1 MEESEEYSEEENY
14 QKEKK
19 ENLIGFGKLNKYYLI
34 PFIAPLLGFSANC
47 LIYYVDVGEDDN
59 DIRGIFFILVF
70 IIFLSYATSGVLYF
84 ISSIRSQTEKT
95 RFAAKNASERHSLKL
110 IYNINEIHKDK
121 IKIFIYALII
131 SIILTSEYIR
141 QLYYSNEYEF
151 EERLYFLFFV
161 PIISTIILKK
171 GIFRH
176 QFLSLFIAF
185 LGLIIIFVPFFRDMK
200 KSNNDESI
208 KHIIISNILI
218 IIEALLYSCHIV
230 LAKYLMHDYYVSPFL
245 CLFLNG
251 LMSLILS
258 IFGFGISSII
268 DKNNIFSDSF
278 NVLKKLNLKNY
289 ILLAFIYFI
298 CCIYHT
304 FTYLIIYY
312 FSPILFCMSD
322 IISPMLDVIFDT
334 FITKTEEASKFNI
347 IMKGSGYF
355 LLLFATLIYNEIIIL
370 NFCGLNKY
378 TSKCITERGNEELYS
393 IRNSETE
400 EKSFNSN
407 EEEKA
412 NA

>member
-1 MEESEEYSEEENY
+1 MEESEEYSDEENY
-14 QKEKK
+14 QNEKK

-34 PFIAPLLGFSANC
+34 PFLAPLLGFSANC

-59 DIRGIFFILVF
+59 DIKGIYFIIIF
-70 IIFLSYATSGVLYF
+70 IIFLSYATGGLLYF

-95 RFAAKNASERHSLKL
+95 RFAAKNASERNSLKL
-110 IYNINEIHKDK
+110 IYNINEIHKNK

-141 QLYYSNEYEF
+141 KIYYSNEYEF

-161 PIISTIILKK
+161 PILCTIILKK

-185 LGLIIIFVPFFRDMK
+185 LGLTIIFVPFFRDMK
-200 KSNNDESI
+200 KSDNDESL
-208 KHIIISNILI
+208 KHIMISNILI

-230 LAKYLMHDYYVSPFL
+230 LAKYLMYDYYVSPFL

-251 LMSLILS
+251 VMSLIIS
-258 IFGFGISSII
+258 FFGFGISSII
-268 DKNNIFSDSF
+268 DKDNIFRDSF
-278 NVLKKLNLKNY
+278 NVLKKLDLKNY
-289 ILLAFIYFI
+289 ILFAFIYFI

-304 FTYLIIYY
+304 LTYLIIYY

-322 IISPMLDVIFDT
+322 IISPMLDVIFHT
-334 FITKTEEASKFNI
+334 FITKTEEAGKFNI

-378 TSKCITERGNEELYS
+378 TSKCITKRGNEELYS